1 MSGIAGILHL
11 DGVPAGRADVE
22 RMLARLAH
30 RGPDGAGVWSG
41 GTVGFGHRLLH
52 TTPESLRERL
62 PLASADGSL
71 VLTADARIDNRTDL
85 CSVLRAPSSVTDAE
99 LLLSAY
105 ERWGERTPEHLLG
118 DFAFAIWDE
127 RRQMLFCARD
137 HFGVKPFYYHHR
149 PDRLFAFASEIK
161 GLLALPEIPVR
172 LNETRVADYLLT
184 LFEDRAITFYED
196 ILRLPPAHQM
206 TVARDGVRIEQ
217 YWALDPERELR
228 LGSDAEYA
236 AAFRELF
243 TDAVRCRLRSAF
255 PVGSLLS
262 GGLDSSSVA
271 CTARALQAP
280 EGGGPLPTFSALF
293 DDVPVCDE
301 HSFIDAVLAGGGF
314 EAHYVR
320 GDRLSPLAD
329 LDRVLDQQDEA
340 FYAPNLFLHWGL
352 YGAARGA
359 GVRVLLDGLDGDS
372 TVSHGLG
379 RLAELARAGRW
390 LTLARELRRLSRHFD
405 ASPWRFF
412 RFYVARRIAPAP
424 VRRLWRLLRGHR
436 GPWWNPPATIG
447 AAFARRSN
455 VDARVRA
462 LRGDGGEAIR
472 SERADHHRVL
482 TQGLV
487 PFALEVADRAAAAF
501 GLEPRYPFFDK
512 RLAEFC
518 LALPADQKLRDGWTR
533 FVLRGAMTG
542 ILPEAVRW
550 RGGKSDLSP
559 NFVRALLGAQTAA
572 LKEVVFGD
580 AATIA
585 PYVELGAVRAAWRR
599 LLDTESEQDALVVW
613 QVVTLALWLRRT
625 GLAPNTRTER
635 APVKQ
640 TTSSSENAKEME
652 KRPYTTPRL
661 EVHGTV
667 EAITRKL
674 TPGPGDAVAGSKT
687 V

>member
-1 MSGIAGILHL
+1 
-11 DGVPAGRADVE
+11 
-22 RMLARLAH
+22 
-30 RGPDGAGVWSG
+30 
-41 GTVGFGHRLLH
+41 
-52 TTPESLRERL
+52 
-62 PLASADGSL
+62 
-71 VLTADARIDNRTDL
+71 
-85 CSVLRAPSSVTDAE
+85 
-99 LLLSAY
+99 
-105 ERWGERTPEHLLG
+105 
-118 DFAFAIWDE
+118 
-127 RRQMLFCARD
+127 MLFCARD

-149 PDRLFAFASEIK
+149 PERLFAFASEIK
-161 GLLALPEIPVR
+161 GLLVVPEIPKR
-172 LNETRVADYLLT
+172 LNETRVADYLLP
-184 LFEDRAITFYED
+184 LLEDKAITFYED
-196 ILRLPPAHQM
+196 IVRLPPAHQM
-206 TVARDGVRIEQ
+206 TVGRGGVRIEQ
-217 YWALDPERELR
+217 YWALDPARERR

-271 CTARALQAP
+271 CTARALRAP
-280 EGGGPLPTFSALF
+280 EGGGPLHTFSAVF

-301 HSFIDAVLAGGGF
+301 HCFIDAVLAGGGF

-329 LDRVLDQQDEA
+329 LDGVLDQQDEA

-352 YGAARGA
+352 YGAARDA
-359 GVRVLLDGLDGDS
+359 GVRILLDGLDGDS

-412 RFYVARRIAPAP
+412 RFHVVRRIAPAP

-436 GPWWNPPATIG
+436 GPSWNPPATIG
-447 AAFARRSN
+447 SAFARRSN

-462 LRGDGGEAIR
+462 LRGDGVEAIP

-533 FVLRGAMTG
+533 FVLRGAMAG

-572 LKEVVFGD
+572 LQEVVLGD
-580 AATIA
+580 SAAIA
-585 PYVELGAVRAAWRR
+585 PYVDLGAVRAAWRR
-599 LLDTESEQDALVVW
+599 LLDTEAEQDALVVW
-613 QVVTLALWLRRT
+613 QAVTLALWLRRT
-625 GLAPNTRTER
+625 GLAPNTRKER
-635 APVKQ
+635 SAVEQ
-640 TTSSSENAKEME
+640 TTSSSENANGME

-667 EAITRKL
+667 EAITRKIS
-674 TPGPGDAVAGSKT
+674 PGPGDMITGSKT
-687 V
+687 I

>member
-1 MSGIAGILHL
+1 MSGIAGILRL
-11 DGVPAGRADVE
+11 DGVPAGRPDVE

-30 RGPDGAGVWSG
+30 RGPDGTGLWHAGPCSL
-41 GTVGFGHRLLH
+41 GHVMLH

-85 CSVLRAPSSVTDAE
+85 CSVLRAPCSVTDAE
-99 LLLSAY
+99 LLLAAY
-105 ERWGERTPEHLLG
+105 ERWGERTPEHLIG

-206 TVARDGVRIEQ
+206 TVARDGVQIEQ

-271 CTARALQAP
+271 CTARALRAP
-280 EGGGPLPTFSALF
+280 EGGGPLHTFSALF

-352 YGAARGA
+352 YDAARGA

-412 RFYVARRIAPAP
+412 RFHVARRIAPAP

-436 GPWWNPPATIG
+436 GPSWNPPATIRS
-447 AAFARRSN
+447 AFARRSN

-533 FVLRGAMTG
+533 FVLRGAMAG

-580 AATIA
+580 SAAIA

-635 APVKQ
+635 APVEQ
-640 TTSSSENAKEME
+640 TPSSSENDNGTE

-667 EAITRKL
+667 EAITRKI

-687 V
+687 L